1 GQSLWYARETLL
13 FGRVRSLG
21 FLWLLLRLG
30 RRGSALLRR
39 ERSAALDLGLARA
52 VLRCRVWWRRIRPG
66 GNNVLNSAAPRTSG
80 EQRREDGH
88 DDNAHHDGGPR
99 DRVPPNEDE

>member
-1 GQSLWYARETLL
+1 DGGERLVC
-13 FGRVRSLG
+13 GGGRSLG

-39 ERSAALDLGLARA
+39 ERTAALDLGLARA
-52 VLRCRVWWRRIRPG
+52 VLRCRVWRRIRPG

-80 EQRREDGH
+80 EQCCEDGH

-99 DRVPPNEDE
+99 DRVPPHEDE

>member
-1 GQSLWYARETLL
+1 RSGQSLRYARETLL

-39 ERSAALDLGLARA
+39 ERTAALDLGLARA
-52 VLRCRVWWRRIRPG
+52 VLRCRGWRRIRPG
-66 GNNVLNSAAPRTSG
+66 GEVPHSSSCRTSG
-80 EQRREDGH
+80 EQRCEDGH